1 MCKVVG
7 ERCFFFRGEQQFPR
21 KVTQLHLDLKI
32 CIFREVCIQGRFVN
46 KFQLRLFSIYDG

>member
-7 ERCFFFRGEQQFPR
+7 ERCFFFPWER

-32 CIFREVCIQGRFVN
+32 CILREVCIQGRFVN